1 MEPEVDPYRGSYI
14 NEYHSHPSLGR
25 SPGGSVSPPRHSQGR
40 PSRSSSPTQ
49 RHHYNTP
56 GRASPMGRP
65 SRDGGSPPHHEYNGR
80 PATHHSEAPPYRGEA
95 SPPYYRKNPP
105 SQHHDNGAQ
114 RRVKVRML
122 AKHNILY
129 THQGSFLPSS
139 TPGCVQTRE

>member
-1 MEPEVDPYRGSYI
+1 MDPYRSSYI

-40 PSRSSSPTQ
+40 PSRSSSPPSRQ
-49 RHHYNTP
+49 HYNTP

-65 SRDGGSPPHHEYNGR
+65 SREGGSPPHRDYNSR
-80 PATHHSEAPPYRGEA
+80 PPAHHSEAPPYRGEA

-114 RRVKVRML
+114 RRVKVRL
-122 AKHNILY
+122 LGKHNIL
-129 THQGSFLPSS
+129 HIPQEWCPLFLS
-139 TPGCVQTRE
+139 PGHVQTRI